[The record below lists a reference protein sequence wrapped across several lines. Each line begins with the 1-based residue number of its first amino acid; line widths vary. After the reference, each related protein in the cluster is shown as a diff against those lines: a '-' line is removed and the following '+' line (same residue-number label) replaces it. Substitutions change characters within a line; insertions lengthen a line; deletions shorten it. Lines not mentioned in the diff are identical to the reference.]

1 MLCCAFAVRYS
12 SSPVPVT
19 VGLIGVVERE
29 SPARLIS
36 PGISRVLESS
46 ASPKRSVR
54 VRAGSG
60 HAVNGCEQVAPTIGI
75 WVAACFPGGTVSGA
89 EQIRSLVKEAADA
102 ARTNYSV
109 EPTTDSA
116 GGCPEGYGV
125 SGIGRVGL
133 RGHGAGALRVVS
145 SEPDE

>member
-1 MLCCAFAVRYS
+1 
-12 SSPVPVT
+12 
-19 VGLIGVVERE
+19 VVERE

-46 ASPKRSVR
+46 ASPKRSVS

-75 WVAACFPGGTVSGA
+75 WVAACFPGGTVSGK

-102 ARTNYSV
+102 ARTDYGV
-109 EPTTDSA
+109 EAALAWADGYVFPPEAVQRDTLCLESA
-116 GGCPEGYGV
+116 GWDFERSWCG
-125 SGIGRVGL
+125 S
-133 RGHGAGALRVVS
+133 A
-145 SEPDE
+145 

>member
-1 MLCCAFAVRYS
+1 MLCYAVRAFAVRYS

-19 VGLIGVVERE
+19 VELTGVVERE

-75 WVAACFPGGTVSGA
+75 WVAACFPGGTILWEA
-89 EQIRSLVKEAADA
+89 QIQAIVKEAADA
-102 ARTNYSV
+102 ARSDYDV
-109 EPTTDSA
+109 ET
-116 GGCPEGYGV
+116 
-125 SGIGRVGL
+125 
-133 RGHGAGALRVVS
+133 AL
-145 SEPDE
+145 E